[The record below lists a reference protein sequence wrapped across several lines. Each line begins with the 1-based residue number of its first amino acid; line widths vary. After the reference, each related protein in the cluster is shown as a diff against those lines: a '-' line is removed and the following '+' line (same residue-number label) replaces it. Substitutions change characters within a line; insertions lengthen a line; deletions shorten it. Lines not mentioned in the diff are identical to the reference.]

1 MTGFRFVVAGR
12 LAWPPV
18 ILVAFQCLFVVLFDY
33 AWRTVN
39 APFEWLL
46 LGAAVVWL
54 LALGVLL
61 MLFRGGAQ
69 KRTAGL

>member
-1 MTGFRFVVAGR
+1 MTGFRFTVAGR

-18 ILVAFQCLFVVLFDY
+18 VLVAFHCLFVVLFDY

-46 LGAAVVWL
+46 LGAAVAWL
-54 LALGVLL
+54 VTLGLL
-61 MLFRGGAQ
+61 LVLFRRIAQ

>member
-1 MTGFRFVVAGR
+1 M
-12 LAWPPV
+12 
-18 ILVAFQCLFVVLFDY
+18 VLFDY

-46 LGAAVVWL
+46 LGAAVAWL
-54 LALGVLL
+54 VTLGLL
-61 MLFRGGAQ
+61 LVLFRRIAQ